1 MELTFLG
8 TGAAFARD
16 AYNAGY
22 ILDRRVILDAGAPAH
37 VHLHRAGHDLAAME
51 AVVITHQ
58 HADHTFGL
66 PFILASRA
74 VHGIRGDFTVVGPP
88 GFTEY
93 SNNLL
98 RLAWGQVLY
107 DIVMERARPEY
118 VEIQPGED
126 IEVAGFRLH
135 AEAVVH
141 APDMPCHGYVF
152 EKDGV
157 RFGFSGDSGDCPG
170 LRRLVE
176 MSDYFLCEMT
186 GVENDP
192 SHLGRG
198 YVTELVR
205 GNPGKKFFLT
215 HLNSREEL
223 PGATLARD
231 LATVELPPQQQ

>member
-8 TGAAFARD
+8 TGAAFAPD

-22 ILDRRVILDAGAPAH
+22 ILDRRVLLDAGAPAH
-37 VHLHRAGHDLAAME
+37 VHLHRTGHDLAAME
-51 AVVITHQ
+51 AAVITHQ

-74 VHGIRGDFTVVGPP
+74 VRRISGDFAVVGPP

-93 SNNLL
+93 SNSLL
-98 RLAWGQVLY
+98 RLAWGDVLY
-107 DIVMERARPEY
+107 DIVMERARPTY
-118 VEIQPGED
+118 VEIHPGED
-126 IEVAGFRLH
+126 IEVAGFKLH

-152 EKDGV
+152 EREGV
-157 RFGFSGDSGDCPG
+157 RFGFSGDSGDCAG

-186 GVENDP
+186 GVDNDP

-198 YVTELVR
+198 YVSELVR
-205 GNPGKKFFLT
+205 AHPGKRFFLT
-215 HLNSREEL
+215 HLNSRDEVA
-223 PGATLARD
+223 GASLATD
-231 LATVELPPQQQ
+231 FATVELLPQQQ